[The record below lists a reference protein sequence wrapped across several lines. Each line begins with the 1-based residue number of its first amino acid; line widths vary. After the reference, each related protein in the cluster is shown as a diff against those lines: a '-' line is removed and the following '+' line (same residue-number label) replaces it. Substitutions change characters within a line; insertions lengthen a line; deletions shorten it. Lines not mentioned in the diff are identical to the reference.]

1 MIGANKGCV
10 IDRYNTIWI
19 YISCD
24 DTFGRKLRYLTVAY
38 LLREPRKNL
47 DILVKQRSLILL

>member
-24 DTFGRKLRYLTVAY
+24 DTFGRKLRYFAVAY
-38 LLREPRKNL
+38 LLRESMKNL
-47 DILVKQRSLILL
+47 YFLIKQRSLILL